1 MLESFSQKTIQPM
14 QAWKKNVKANMFMMS
29 EPKTDVSIL
38 CEGI

>member
-1 MLESFSQKTIQPM
+1 M